1 MIALKNDIS
10 ARPQTTSKVVEWD
23 IKREDQKKKHG
34 NLLKNAIT
42 F

>member
-10 ARPQTTSKVVEWD
+10 ARPQTTSKVVGWD
-23 IKREDQKKKHG
+23 IKREDPKKHG